1 MQSVDQPEAG
11 PPSTGTAV
19 WRNANYPA
27 YPAAVALWYQENVT
41 MVGATIRV
49 EFDDAEVRVAV
60 TRLLTA
66 SRDMIPLMRD
76 IDDPP
81 RGR

>member
-1 MQSVDQPEAG
+1 
-11 PPSTGTAV
+11 
-19 WRNANYPA
+19 
-27 YPAAVALWYQENVT
+27 

-49 EFDDAEVRVAV
+49 EFDDAGVRVAV

-76 IDDPP
+76 IGDPP
-81 RGR
+81 RGRQEGAAAASGGGKRQ

>member
-1 MQSVDQPEAG
+1 
-11 PPSTGTAV
+11 
-19 WRNANYPA
+19 
-27 YPAAVALWYQENVT
+27 

-81 RGR
+81 RGRQEGAVAASGGGKRQ

>member
-1 MQSVDQPEAG
+1 
-11 PPSTGTAV
+11 
-19 WRNANYPA
+19 
-27 YPAAVALWYQENVT
+27 

-66 SRDMIPLMRD
+66 SRDMISLMRD
-76 IDDPP
+76 IGDPP